1 MVNKIPKSEDG
12 HTTTILW
19 NNNKYYITNNTVKK
33 QFTLWKIDD
42 SAGYNQYEKLNTA
55 NSPIK
60 LYEKIDKL
68 EGDYFEKK

>member
-1 MVNKIPKSEDG
+1 MVKKIPKSEDG
-12 HTTTILW
+12 HPVTISW
-19 NNNKYYITNNTVKK
+19 NDNKYYISHNTVKK
-33 QFTLWKIDD
+33 QFTLWKIDE

-55 NSPIK
+55 NNPIK